1 MPLPKVHKNEDK
13 EKFISR
19 CASDPVMNRE
29 YPKDDQKIAI
39 CFSIW
44 RDRNK
49 QKSKGETVEW
59 KDLEDDD
66 RGFLLI

>member
-19 CASDPVMNRE
+19 CAADPVMNRE
-29 YPKDDQKIAI
+29 YPDAAQKLAI
-39 CFSIW
+39 CYSIYK
-44 RDRNK
+44 DRNK
-49 QKSKGETVEW
+49 HKSKGEKVEW
-59 KDLEDDD
+59 RDLEDDD